1 MKFDGNLLKLQ
12 QFWDLFD
19 TTVNSNPLLKDI
31 RKLSFLH
38 GQLCGEAIDDIA
50 GLEVTSASYTV
61 TVDLPMDRYSNKQ
74 LMIDAHCSKLRHI
87 PIASHLLEETKK
99 CSWPNQTSYLTD
111 GSPWTKCWKW
121 IYGFAYQI
129 KVTRNKST

>member
-74 LMIDAHCSKLRHI
+74 FMIDAHCSKLRHI
-87 PIASHLLEETKK
+87 PIAST
-99 CSWPNQTSYLTD
+99 Y
-111 GSPWTKCWKW
+111 
-121 IYGFAYQI
+121 
-129 KVTRNKST
+129 